1 MIVVVG
7 SPVVGP
13 DTLRPGRRAAGLAVG
28 IALAAR
34 AVGATVE
41 LVGKVGDDPEGD
53 GLAVE
58 LEREGVGHAALLRDP
73 SAATPHAGHGP
84 GSETGVPVSS
94 ADVELALRYL
104 TDAKVIIAVRQG
116 DPSVAGAIEEAA
128 GYAGAHLIVVE
139 HGNADGGRGGGGD
152 GAGASTETVTR
163 LTAAAK
169 DEGAFAAVVGGY
181 AAALDRGERPTTAFQ
196 GAIDAVGWEPAHG

>member
-1 MIVVVG
+1 LIVVVG

-34 AVGATVE
+34 AAGATVE
-41 LVGKVGDDPEGD
+41 LVGKVGDDPDGD

-73 SAATPHAGHGP
+73 SAATPHAGRGP
-84 GSETGVPVSS
+84 ESQTGLPASR
-94 ADVELALRYL
+94 ADVDLALRYL
-104 TDAKVIIAVRQG
+104 TDANVIVAVRQA
-116 DPSVAGAIEEAA
+116 DASVSEGIEEAA

-139 HGNADGGRGGGGD
+139 QGNANGGRGGGSPD
-152 GAGASTETVTR
+152 ASTETVTR
-163 LTAAAK
+163 LTASAK

-181 AAALDRGERPTTAFQ
+181 AAALDRGERPTAAFE
-196 GAIDAVGWEPAHG
+196 GAIDAVGWEPTHG